1 VKVSDLRQM
10 PTEDLQH
17 KRDQLVQEY
26 FGLRIKHSLGQLEDP
41 LVLRRI
47 RRDIARAKTLL
58 TQRGV
63 QEVVRRRRHTTAG
76 SRPAATDKQ
85 ALKPRPAEAKPAKP
99 AKPEK
104 RQKPEKPKKPQK
116 PEKAAKREKRAAAK
130 AAAKEAKVA
139 KAAKASTS
147 KSRPAKKQGK
157 AGKSSSSKRGKG

>member
-1 VKVSDLRQM
+1 VKVSELRQM
-10 PTEDLQH
+10 PIEDLQH

-63 QEVVRRRRHTTAG
+63 QEVVRRRRHTTAA
-76 SRPAATDKQ
+76 SRPAATE
-85 ALKPRPAEAKPAKP
+85 KPAAERPA
-99 AKPEK
+99 
-104 RQKPEKPKKPQK
+104 
-116 PEKAAKREKRAAAK
+116 KAAKREKRGAEKAAKREERGAEKAAKREERGTEK
-130 AAAKEAKVA
+130 AAAKDTAQ
-139 KAAKASTS
+139 
-147 KSRPAKKQGK
+147 SRPAKAKKGK

>member
-1 VKVSDLRQM
+1 MKVSELRQM

-63 QEVVRRRRHTTAG
+63 LEVVRRRRHTTAA
-76 SRPAATDKQ
+76 SRPAATDKP
-85 ALKPRPAEAKPAKP
+85 ASKPRPAEAKPAKQ
-99 AKPEK
+99 AKPA
-104 RQKPEKPKKPQK
+104 KPEKPKKPQK

-139 KAAKASTS
+139 KAAKAGAS
-147 KSRPAKKQGK
+147 KSRPSKKQGK

>member
-1 VKVSDLRQM
+1 MKVSELRQM
-10 PTEDLQH
+10 PIEDLQH

-63 QEVVRRRRHTTAG
+63 QEVVRRRRHTTAA
-76 SRPAATDKQ
+76 SRPAAT
-85 ALKPRPAEAKPAKP
+85 EKPA
-99 AKPEK
+99 AE
-104 RQKPEKPKKPQK
+104 R
-116 PEKAAKREKRAAAK
+116 PEKAAKREKRGAEKAAKREERGAEK
-130 AAAKEAKVA
+130 AAAKG
-139 KAAKASTS
+139 TS
-147 KSRPAKKQGK
+147 KSRPAKAKKGK

>member
-1 VKVSDLRQM
+1 MKVSELRQM

-63 QEVVRRRRHTTAG
+63 QEVVRRRRHTTAA
-76 SRPAATDKQ
+76 SRPAATDKP
-85 ALKPRPAEAKPAKP
+85 ASKPRPAEAKPA
-99 AKPEK
+99 
-104 RQKPEKPKKPQK
+104 KPEKPKKPQK

-139 KAAKASTS
+139 KAAKAGAS
-147 KSRPAKKQGK
+147 KSRPSKKQGK